1 MMTRL
6 ITGFMLGVVI
16 LNFVDPVTAAVED
29 KFVVKPVV
37 EIKAEPFSLHDVRL
51 LGGPFKR
58 AMDANAKWLLQ
69 LEPDRLLSRFREYA
83 GLEPKGEIYGGWEK
97 AAVSGHSLGHYLSA
111 CSLMYASTGDKEF
124 LRRVNYIVEEL
135 ALCQDKHGETPSTA
149 AILRST

>member
-1 MMTRL
+1 MMTRV

-16 LNFVDPVTAAVED
+16 LSFVNPVAAVGED
-29 KFVVKPVV
+29 KLAVKPVV

-58 AMDANAKWLLQ
+58 AMDANAKWLLE

-97 AAVSGHSLGHYLSA
+97 AAVSGQSLGHYLSA
-111 CSLMYASTGDKEF
+111 CSLM
-124 LRRVNYIVEEL
+124 
-135 ALCQDKHGETPSTA
+135 
-149 AILRST
+149 